1 MMQRKVA
8 AGIIGR
14 QRLRGTSTVAFSQRQ
29 FSASFPATRPAM
41 TSTGRNRLLQ
51 RATPSY
57 QVQSRQFS
65 TEMRA
70 QTAAAAAANASIA
83 AEAAGSGASKTKKAE
98 SNLFLDN
105 LGKIFL
111 LGIGTVIVTLIRSSY
126 NTSNRHLIRDRLE
139 EIAAID
145 PKEIEEFREANSEL
159 TIDTMRK
166 ILSIYYQE
174 EVSSRDDSGVTSSY
188 DDFVFAIRKIMAT
201 RFPDLGESFTIQTG
215 HYLDRIVVAAL
226 AERGEGAPHVAE
238 HKNKDE
244 KLPVAL
250 FFTAMVSAM
259 NGSVSDRIRILHELL
274 AMEEENLKQQGG
286 IMMED
291 SSNSEASKNTVPLTR
306 IRQMVGY
313 LQETCQ
319 LPPDTQIV
327 QTERKYPTQLWR
339 RATPM
344 DMLPDLPEDGEES
357 NRRSNGD
364 NVDLV
369 EFAAILRTKSVCAWG
384 ECYMKWKPD
393 ASEFES
399 PEALPATGP
408 PMPN

>member
-1 MMQRKVA
+1 MHRKAVEM
-8 AGIIGR
+8 IGR
-14 QRLRGTSTVAFSQRQ
+14 QRLRRPPTMAFERKLST
-29 FSASFPATRPAM
+29 SFPTTIQTMPFA
-41 TSTGRNRLLQ
+41 RNRLVT
-51 RATPSY
+51 RATSSS
-57 QVQSRQFS
+57 QILLRSLS

-70 QTAAAAAANASIA
+70 QTAAAAAANASVA
-83 AEAAGSGASKTKKAE
+83 AEAAAGGGSSKKKPAE

-111 LGIGTVIVTLIRSSY
+111 LGIGTVIVTLVRSSY

-159 TIDTMRK
+159 TLDAMRQ

-174 EVSSRDDSGVTSSY
+174 EATSRDDSGVISSY
-188 DDFVFAIRKIMAT
+188 DDFVIAIRKIMAT
-201 RFPDLGESFTIQTG
+201 RFPNHGEAFTIQTG

-226 AERGEGAPHVAE
+226 GERGEGAPHVAE
-238 HKNKDE
+238 HKNTEDKV
-244 KLPVAL
+244 PVAL
-250 FFTAMVSAM
+250 FFAAMASAM
-259 NGSVSDRIRILHELL
+259 NGSVSDRIRILHEILG
-274 AMEEENLKQQGG
+274 MEEESLKQYQQQGG
-286 IMMED
+286 MGMTMEGG
-291 SSNSEASKNTVPLTR
+291 SNAKTTANSVPLTR
-306 IRQMVGY
+306 IRDMVGY

-327 QTERKYPTQLWR
+327 PTERKYPTQEWR

-344 DMLPDLPEDGEES
+344 DMVPDISEDGKEAGGE
-357 NRRSNGD
+357 
-364 NVDLV
+364 VDLV

-393 ASEFES
+393 ASEFETQ
-399 PEALPATGP
+399 EALPSAGVPTG
-408 PMPN
+408 N